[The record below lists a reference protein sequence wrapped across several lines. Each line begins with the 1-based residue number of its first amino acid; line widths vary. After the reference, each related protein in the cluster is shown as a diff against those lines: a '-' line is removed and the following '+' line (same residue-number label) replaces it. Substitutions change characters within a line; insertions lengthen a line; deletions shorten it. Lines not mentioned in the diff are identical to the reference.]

1 MTPRMRPAFSRALA
15 LALLLAVVGGVYGLA
30 IDPLVMR
37 YRTYDQ
43 TIIERADLVIR
54 YRRLAAAK
62 PTLAK
67 RLAQVRARDS
77 ASAGFLT
84 GGNEAL
90 IGANLQNRLKGMVES
105 SGGKLNSVQV
115 LPGKDEG
122 GFRRITIRARM
133 NGTIE
138 ALQKVIYQIETAS
151 AVLLVDNVDV
161 RARKSRRRRRKKQ
174 SQPPVR
180 TLDVRFDLSGYT
192 QRVGS

>member
-15 LALLLAVVGGVYGLA
+15 LALLLAVVGGAYVLVV
-30 IDPLVMR
+30 DPLVSR

-43 TIIERADLVIR
+43 TITQRADLVAQ

-62 PTLAK
+62 PALAK

-77 ASAGFLT
+77 ATAGFLS

-90 IGANLQNRLKGMVES
+90 IGADLQNRLKGMVET

-122 GFRRITIRARM
+122 GFRRITIRARV
-133 NGTIE
+133 NVTIE
-138 ALQKVIYQIETAS
+138 ALQKVIYQIETAT

-161 RARKSRRRRRKKQ
+161 RARRTRRLRRKQ
-174 SQPPVR
+174 TQLPVR

-192 QRVGS
+192 RRAGS

>member
-15 LALLLAVVGGVYGLA
+15 LALLLAVVGGAYVLVV
-30 IDPLVMR
+30 DPLVSR

-43 TIIERADLVIR
+43 TITQRADLVDQ

-62 PTLAK
+62 PALAK

-77 ASAGFLT
+77 ATAGFLS

-90 IGANLQNRLKGMVES
+90 IGADLQNRLKGMVET

-122 GFRRITIRARM
+122 GFRRITIRARV
-133 NGTIE
+133 NVTIE
-138 ALQKVIYQIETAS
+138 ALQKVIYQIETAT
-151 AVLLVDNVDV
+151 AVLLVDNLDV
-161 RARKSRRRRRKKQ
+161 RARRSRRPRRKQ
-174 SQPPVR
+174 TQPSVR

-192 QRVGS
+192 RRAGS